1 MGYAKYQED
10 ISDRYW
16 EDLAAIERLDAI
28 FAPGTYQS
36 APPPEPTGW
45 IRLRLDQG
53 PLPDRIAL
61 VEGEQ
66 LTLHVE
72 TDKPDVP
79 FKIDFTAGP
88 CSELPEVLVS
98 DRQIR
103 FTLGQDGFYIVRVS
117 CGTYFKDYEIDVSR
131 TLDFDHQPPIQQ
143 GYLYLQDRPDEWT
156 RERLDTLRRLM
167 IPANRPAGVPDSFC
181 NGILDY
187 HLALFHAE
195 NENETVAN
203 RRFEDAYKNLRP
215 FIAHSDVAHFIC
227 DYILYLMNRFD
238 GCDASR
244 SPGRFGGL
252 RAFFRA
258 DFKQALNSC
267 NEERVPGS
275 GRFIEVLV
283 KSVDQRMLDVVRKIC
298 HDSTNTLPSSL
309 ESLENRLLTGHHDA
323 ACSTRLHVVLARGLR
338 RIQLMEQAM
347 VHYQQVAQS
356 ENAKPWHSE
365 ANEFLTQRK

>member
-16 EDLAAIERLDAI
+16 EDLAAMERLDAV
-28 FAPGTYQS
+28 FAPGTYQP
-36 APPPEPTGW
+36 APPPESTGW
-45 IRLRLDQG
+45 IRLRLGRG
-53 PLPDRIAL
+53 PLPDRIAV

-66 LTLHVE
+66 LALHVE
-72 TDKPDVP
+72 TDKPDAA
-79 FKIDFTAGP
+79 FKIGFIVGP
-88 CSELPEVLVS
+88 RTKLPEVLVI

-103 FTLGQDGFYIVRVS
+103 FTLDHDGLYVVRVF
-117 CGTYFKDYEIDVSR
+117 CGAYFKDYEIDVSR
-131 TLDFDHQPPIQQ
+131 TLDLDQQPPIQQ

-156 RERLDTLRRLM
+156 RERLDTLKRRM

-181 NGILDY
+181 NGIHDY

-195 NENETVAN
+195 HDNETIAN

-227 DYILYLMNRFD
+227 DYVLYLMNRFD
-238 GCDASR
+238 GCDASQ

-258 DFKQALNSC
+258 DYNDALNSC
-267 NEERVPGS
+267 PLERVAGS

-283 KSVDQRMLDVVRKIC
+283 KSIDQRMLDVARKIC
-298 HDSTNTLPSSL
+298 DNSTETLKGTL
-309 ESLENRLLTGHHDA
+309 ESLENRLHTGHHDA
-323 ACSTRLHVVLARGLR
+323 ACRTRLHVVLARGFR
-338 RIQLMEQAM
+338 RLGFTESAM
-347 VHYQQVAQS
+347 THYQQLAQA

>member
-16 EDLAAIERLDAI
+16 EDLAAMERLDAV

-45 IRLRLDQG
+45 IRLRLDRG
-53 PLPDRIAL
+53 PLPDRIAV
-61 VEGEQ
+61 VEGER
-66 LTLHVE
+66 LALDVE
-72 TDKPDVP
+72 TDKPNAP
-79 FKIDFTAGP
+79 FKIGFTVGP
-88 CSELPEVLVS
+88 RAELPEVLVN

-103 FTLGQDGFYIVRVS
+103 FTLDQDGLYVVRVT
-117 CGTYFKDYEIDVSR
+117 CGAYFKDYEIDVSR
-131 TLDFDHQPPIQQ
+131 TLDLDQQPPIQE

-156 RERLDTLRRLM
+156 RERMDTLRRLM

-195 NENETVAN
+195 NDNETVAN

-258 DFKQALNSC
+258 DFKDALKTC
-267 NEERVPGS
+267 PLERVGGS

-283 KSVDQRMLDVVRKIC
+283 KSIDQRMLDVARKIC
-298 HDSTNTLPSSL
+298 GDLTGTLPSSL
-309 ESLENRLLTGHHDA
+309 ESLENRLHAGHHDA
-323 ACSTRLHVVLARGLR
+323 ACRTRLHVVLARGFR
-338 RIQLMEQAM
+338 RLGLVEPAM
-347 VHYQQVAQS
+347 AHYQHVAKA